1 VRRSALLATGGLAAA
16 VLLGSGLTAPAAARA
31 DDAPCVVT
39 AGSLS
44 WGVKESFRA
53 YVSGIIA
60 NGGWTTSPEVSY
72 QTPEFTWSS
81 PSGTVDT
88 ATGTGD
94 IRFPGSLTFTGHGG
108 ELDLTFANPTVHLDG
123 AEGTLLVDVHSAASP
138 TLGSSAL
145 DLTQAELAELS
156 FGAVPAFAPGTQT
169 VLSDVSAVVS
179 TQGAPA
185 FGGFYPAGEALDPLT
200 LSLTLGDCAPASASP
215 GGVQGAA
222 SESPISTQAAIDAG
236 VIPPSGEDRGAWLPW
251 AIGGAAALILAAA
264 AVIAGVIRRVRRR
277 GGQGL

>member
-1 VRRSALLATGGLAAA
+1 VRRVGPLAAVGLAAA
-16 VLLGSGLTAPAAARA
+16 VLLGPGLTAPASARA
-31 DDAPCVVT
+31 DDASCAVA
-39 AGSLS
+39 AGTLS

-53 YVSGIIA
+53 YISGIIA

-81 PSGTVDT
+81 PSGAVD
-88 ATGTGD
+88 AAAGTGD

-108 ELDLTFANPTVHLDG
+108 ELDLTLANPTVRLDG
-123 AEGTLLVDVHSAASP
+123 ARGTLLVDVHSAASP

-156 FGAVPAFAPGTQT
+156 FGSVPAFAPGAQT
-169 VLSDVSAVVS
+169 VLSDVSAVIS

-200 LSLTLGDCAPASASP
+200 LSVTLGSCTPAPATS
-215 GGVQGAA
+215 GGAQGA

-236 VIPPSGEDRGAWLPW
+236 VIPPSGEGRGAWLPW

-264 AVIAGVIRRVRRR
+264 AVIAGVMLRVRKR